1 MNNGNGF
8 YDCGELYGCEE
19 RPLSRAELL
28 PYLDRLTDLATEKEE
43 EIRGLSAE
51 VEQIFSELESIREE
65 VAGLRTYL

>member
-8 YDCGELYGCEE
+8 YDCGELYDCEE

-28 PYLDRLTDLATEKEE
+28 PYLDRLTDMATEKEE

-51 VEQIFSELESIREE
+51 VEQIFSELEGIREE
-65 VAGLRTYL
+65 VEGLKTYL